1 MLKRIKRAK
10 FATEM
15 LKRINEIYWNNPKL
29 ARMQCDSLKKQCV
42 KALDDDIINKEDYDS
57 LIKAVDDMV
66 ERKIKGWQVQP
77 FDVYYNQVKDKPTE
91 KGRKEWDT
99 YWKTRK

>member
-29 ARMQCDSLKKQCV
+29 ARMQCDSLKRQFEKT
-42 KALDDDIINKEDYDS
+42 LNDGIINKEDYDS
-57 LIKAVDDMV
+57 LIKAVDNMV
-66 ERKIKGWQVQP
+66 ERKLKG
-77 FDVYYNQVKDKPTE
+77 
-91 KGRKEWDT
+91 
-99 YWKTRK
+99 

>member
-1 MLKRIKRAK
+1 MLKRIQRAK

-15 LKRINEIYWNNPKL
+15 FKRIKEIYWNNPKL

-42 KALDDDIINKEDYDS
+42 KALDDGIINKEDYDS

-66 ERKIKGWQVQP
+66 ERKFAKSSTAPMDERYDLLDSVDDMFEMI
-77 FDVYYNQVKDKPTE
+77 
-91 KGRKEWDT
+91 RK
-99 YWKTRK
+99 K